1 MSHIK
6 PWNRVACAVT
16 LAAFSTSALLP
27 HSARADGLQ
36 QDSYRSVVKDV
47 SAGIRLARQSGEAR
61 DVIEFLEE
69 DLNEADVR
77 NIISLLSTV
86 SVKSLPDITVQ
97 GSSIR
102 FGKPADGIPE
112 LKVIDA
118 EAGRFRF
125 GKKELLVREGMSFE
139 EFYSQFQARLDSDS
153 STITSFLWSLLVEK
167 VQASEDVV
175 VVPDA
180 EAPADHAAPVD
191 AKKKDEDPTKKKG
204 LSTGAKVAIAVGVV
218 LVVALIAYLI
228 YKSSKDK
235 KEKKE
240 KEAEA
245 KKKKEEKELKK
256 SQEDAAYTSAKT
268 QYDAV
273 RGEYETRCGHY
284 PDGYQMWAI
293 TSEGASKSEKTSA
306 MTSKGAELADAPC
319 ETSSSESEAT
329 AH

>member
-1 MSHIK
+1 MSQIK
-6 PWNRVACAVT
+6 AWNRVACAIT

-47 SAGIRLARQSGEAR
+47 SSGIRLARQSGEAR
-61 DVIEFLEE
+61 DVIEFLSE
-69 DLNEADVR
+69 DLSDSDLRTLV
-77 NIISLLSTV
+77 SLLASLD
-86 SVKSLPDITVQ
+86 VKSLPNISVQ

-102 FGKPADGIPE
+102 FGKPTDSIPE

-125 GKKELLVREGMSFE
+125 GKKELIVREGMSFE
-139 EFYSQFQARLDSDS
+139 EFYSQFQARIDSDS
-153 STITSFLWSLLVEK
+153 STLTSFLWSLLVEK
-167 VQASEDVV
+167 AQASEEVV

-180 EAPADHAAPVD
+180 EIPTDPTAPADATYNN
-191 AKKKDEDPTKKKG
+191 EDPTKKKG
-204 LSTGAKVAIAVGVV
+204 LSTGAKIAIAVGVV

-240 KEAEA
+240 KELEA
-245 KKKKEEKELKK
+245 KKKKEENALRK
-256 SQEDAAYTSAKT
+256 SQDDAAYTSAKT

-306 MTSKGAELADAPC
+306 MNSKGAELASAPC
-319 ETSSSESEAT
+319 ATSSSESEAV